1 MLSRNVSYDGL
12 RRMGIMVLIHYLNGL
27 WQRPLVLP
35 TKAVARGR
43 VRCLGIQ
50 LSILGKINR
59 KSERRISKPPA
70 HSMLWRTTTN
80 WSETVCGLLILH
92 PACDRNRL
100 PAPTH

>member
-1 MLSRNVSYDGL
+1 MLFRNVSHDGL
-12 RRMGIMVLIHYLNGL
+12 RRMGILVLIHYLNGL
-27 WQRPLVLP
+27 RQRTWYCPPKGSRERKVSM
-35 TKAVARGR
+35 RR
-43 VRCLGIQ
+43 NQ

-59 KSERRISKPPA
+59 KSARRISKPA